1 MDHIGFRGKFII
13 FFLSTGVI
21 PLLIF
26 CLINFTLSKNNM
38 LNVEKVLVEE
48 KLSGDINAFKNYVK
62 NDIGTLIWTENGWTS
77 NTGERISGF
86 TNVIDQVGEDLN
98 VYATIFSKQG
108 TEFVRELTNMMD
120 ENQHRAVGTK
130 LEQDSKAYAAV
141 MKGETFLGETE
152 ILSAPYFTMY
162 EPIVQNNQVVG
173 IYFIGMSKDTANGL
187 IQDNLVKGNIYMGIA
202 FIGVLIIGFF
212 IALFG
217 SIPLVSSVQTVVRQI
232 EKWAAY
238 DLSEDLEPHLLKRKD
253 EIGQLSRAVTLLRNE
268 MKQMIE
274 KVQNAS
280 SQVSHT
286 AVSLNQNSEEASAT
300 MQEMAATISD
310 VSEGSVSQ
318 ASDTRVSQKRLLEL
332 EEILEQDEHHV
343 MKLIDASK
351 KVDHLADSGLKVIQ
365 ELREKTEESHVIT
378 SEVHAK
384 IMQTNA
390 SSEKIGEASCL
401 IAQISDQTN
410 LLALN
415 ASIEAARAGEYGK
428 GFAVVATEIRQLA
441 EQSSE
446 STKMIDALISTLQ
459 SDVKEAV
466 HTTEKVKNIIYEQ
479 VNHVHITEEKYLE
492 IDGAIKE
499 TQEIVK
505 QLDYFLLQMR
515 EKKEAVSV
523 AIEKLTD
530 VAKHH
535 AEIMEEASAT
545 VEEENKMFM
554 AIVQSTEDLAVLS
567 RELHDLVKQ
576 FKLL

>member
-62 NDIGTLIWTENGWTS
+62 NDIGTLVWTENGWTS

-152 ILSAPYFTMY
+152 ILSASYFTMY

-238 DLSEDLEPHLLKRKD
+238 DLSENLEPHLLKRKD
-253 EIGQLSRAVTLLRNE
+253 EIGQISKAVTLLRNE
-268 MKQMIE
+268 
-274 KVQNAS
+274 
-280 SQVSHT
+280 
-286 AVSLNQNSEEASAT
+286 
-300 MQEMAATISD
+300 
-310 VSEGSVSQ
+310 
-318 ASDTRVSQKRLLEL
+318 
-332 EEILEQDEHHV
+332 
-343 MKLIDASK
+343 
-351 KVDHLADSGLKVIQ
+351 
-365 ELREKTEESHVIT
+365 
-378 SEVHAK
+378 
-384 IMQTNA
+384 
-390 SSEKIGEASCL
+390 
-401 IAQISDQTN
+401 
-410 LLALN
+410 
-415 ASIEAARAGEYGK
+415 
-428 GFAVVATEIRQLA
+428 
-441 EQSSE
+441 
-446 STKMIDALISTLQ
+446 
-459 SDVKEAV
+459 
-466 HTTEKVKNIIYEQ
+466 
-479 VNHVHITEEKYLE
+479 
-492 IDGAIKE
+492 
-499 TQEIVK
+499 
-505 QLDYFLLQMR
+505 
-515 EKKEAVSV
+515 
-523 AIEKLTD
+523 TD
-530 VAKHH
+530 
-535 AEIMEEASAT
+535 
-545 VEEENKMFM
+545 
-554 AIVQSTEDLAVLS
+554 D
-567 RELHDLVKQ
+567 
-576 FKLL
+576 